1 MHYYE
6 GMKRTDNKSHC
17 PVNFGLEA
25 FGDNWS
31 LLIVR
36 DIVFWGKRTY
46 GDFLSSREG
55 IATNM
60 LARRLA
66 ELQAKGIIQKHTDEA
81 DKRKELYSLT
91 EKGLA
96 LIPVLLEIA
105 GWSAHNDPHTNAPKE
120 FVEYVY
126 GHRDKMF
133 ALITDTVRDGGA
145 VFVGEN
151 SVLSKMQQKEK

>member
-1 MHYYE
+1 
-6 GMKRTDNKSHC
+6 MKRTDNKSHC

-25 FGDNWS
+25 IGDQWS

-46 GDFLSSREG
+46 GEFLSSEEG

-60 LARRLA
+60 LARRLK
-66 ELQAKGIIQKHTDEA
+66 ELEQKGIITKQTDSE
-81 DKRKELYSLT
+81 DKRKEVYSLT

-96 LIPVLLEIA
+96 LIPILLEIS
-105 GWSAHNDPHTNAPKE
+105 GWSARYDPQTIAPKE

-126 GHRDKMF
+126 AHRDKMF
-133 ALITDTVRDGGA
+133 ALITDTVREGGA
-145 VFVGEN
+145 IFAGEQ
-151 SVLSKMQQKEK
+151 SVIQKMSQ

>member
-1 MHYYE
+1 
-6 GMKRTDNKSHC
+6 MKRTDNKSHC

-25 FGDNWS
+25 IGDQWS

-46 GDFLSSREG
+46 GEFLSSEEG

-60 LARRLA
+60 LARRLK
-66 ELQAKGIIQKHTDEA
+66 ELEQKSILEKHTDEA
-81 DKRKELYSLT
+81 DKRKEVYSLT

-96 LIPVLLEIA
+96 LIPILLEIS
-105 GWSAHNDPHTNAPKE
+105 GWSSRHDPQTIAPKE

-126 GHRDKMF
+126 GHRDQMF
-133 ALITDTVRDGGA
+133 ALITQTVREGGA
-145 VFVGEN
+145 IFVGEN
-151 SVLSKMQQKEK
+151 SVVQKMQQI

>member
-1 MHYYE
+1 
-6 GMKRTDNKSHC
+6 MKRTDNKSHC

-25 FGDNWS
+25 IGDQWS

-46 GDFLSSREG
+46 GEFLASDEG

-60 LARRLA
+60 LAKHLT
-66 ELQAKGIIQKHTDEA
+66 ELQAKGIIQKHTDKN
-81 DKRKELYSLT
+81 DKRREVYSLT

-96 LIPVLLEIA
+96 LIPILLEIS
-105 GWSAHNDPHTNAPKE
+105 GWSARHDPHTTAPRE

-126 GHRDKMF
+126 SHRDEMF
-133 ALITDTVRDGGA
+133 ALITQTVLEGGA
-145 VFVGEN
+145 IFAGSN
-151 SVLSKMQQKEK
+151 SVLSKMQQK

>member
-1 MHYYE
+1 
-6 GMKRTDNKSHC
+6 MKRADNKSHC

-25 FGDNWS
+25 IGDQWS

-46 GDFLSSREG
+46 GEFLSSEEG

-60 LARRLA
+60 LARRLK
-66 ELQAKGIIQKHTDEA
+66 ELCQKDIIQRQTDNE
-81 DKRKELYSLT
+81 DKRKEVYSLT

-96 LIPVLLEIA
+96 LIPILLEIS
-105 GWSAHNDPHTNAPKE
+105 GWSAHHDPQTIAPKE

-126 GHRDKMF
+126 GNRDQMF
-133 ALITDTVRDGGA
+133 ALITQTVRDGGA
-145 VFVGEN
+145 IFAGEN
-151 SVLSKMQQKEK
+151 SVIQKMQQK